1 MTKWLDRKIRAK
13 HTCLHSHQPPLYIE
27 YSYYISS
34 SCLINYLPSH
44 AFITGYCNGE
54 TTLDNIFG
62 LQVLEFDP
70 WSWALPGQVDIPRPF
85 ASVFPETKGL
95 SRRDMVGPFYK
106 AEQAARFQV
115 CVLAEICSKLCD
127 C

>member
-1 MTKWLDRKIRAK
+1 M
-13 HTCLHSHQPPLYIE
+13 CSGSHWPPLCIE
-27 YSYYISS
+27 YPCYISS

-44 AFITGYCNGE
+44 AFIVKYGNGE
-54 TTLDNIFG
+54 TTSDHVFG

-70 WSWALPGQVDIPRPF
+70 WSCTLVGQVDIPRLF

-95 SRRDMVGPFYK
+95 CRRHMVAK
-106 AEQAARFQV
+106 QAARFQV
-115 CVLAEICSKLCD
+115 CVLVEICPKLCD